1 MKNRSLFLLF
11 IFLSA
16 FGYNLFSQS
25 GNDPILMTV
34 AGENI
39 TKSEFLN
46 IYQKNNKNDVIDKKS
61 LDEYVELFINF
72 KLKVKEA
79 EALKLDT
86 AKSFTNELGGYRKQL
101 ALPYLTD
108 KDVNDFLLQQSY
120 ERLQK
125 DIRAS
130 HILIKLDKNAS
141 PKDTL
146 AAYKKI
152 MDIRSRL
159 MKGEDFA
166 KVAMEV
172 SDDPSAKGMVASK
185 TRPAQPGNGG
195 DLGYFT
201 AFDMVYP
208 FENGAFSVKKGEITM
223 PVRTDF
229 GYHLIKVTDIK
240 DAMNK
245 VQVAHILL
253 MYPPNATAQDSV
265 NMKNK
270 IQEAYKK
277 IQEGMPFDTVVQKY
291 SEDKG
296 SARKGGL
303 LPWFGVNRMVPEFII
318 AIAKLKNKGDVSE
331 PFSSQYGWHII
342 KLIDRKESESFDK
355 MKPDLKQRISKD
367 ARSNKSK
374 DSFIQKIKSENAFKE
389 NTALLEPILNVLTD
403 SIFNGKWDVNLAKDL
418 KANLFTIAGNN
429 YSQYDLAVYISKH
442 QVKSTPEPKDNYLNR
457 MYKAFVDETCTNYED
472 SQLENKYPPFKS
484 LMKEYRDGILL
495 FDLTDQKVWTKA
507 IKDTTGLKNFHNLNA
522 KNYLWGDR
530 VEGVIYSCI
539 DEKTAD
545 ETMKLVKKA
554 AKKGLT
560 DNDIKTEIN
569 KTSDKNLLIE
579 RGKFSKGDNK
589 IIDGIEWKPGIT
601 PISKIDGKFVI
612 INLIKNLPPEPKTL
626 SEAKGLITA
635 DYQNFLE
642 KEWIK
647 ELRAKYTFSVN
658 KDVLNTIK

>member
-1 MKNRSLFLLF
+1 MKTRSLLLLF
-11 IFLSA
+11 VFLSA
-16 FGYNLFSQS
+16 FGYNLFSQN

-61 LDEYVELFINF
+61 LEEYVELFINF

-79 EALKLDT
+79 EVLKLDT
-86 AKSFTNELGGYRKQL
+86 AKSFINELAGYRKQL

-108 KDVNDFLLQQSY
+108 KDVNDFLLQQAY
-120 ERLQK
+120 DRLLK

-130 HILIKLDKNAS
+130 HILIKLDKNAL

-146 AAYKKI
+146 ATYKKI
-152 MDIRSRL
+152 MEIRNRL
-159 MKGEDFA
+159 IKGEDFA
-166 KVAMEV
+166 KVAIEV
-172 SDDPSAKGMVASK
+172 SEDPSAKGMPASK
-185 TRPAQPGNGG
+185 SRPAQPGNGG

-208 FENGAFSVKKGEITM
+208 FENGAYSIKTGEITM

-229 GYHLIKVTDIK
+229 GYHLIKVTDVK

-253 MYPPNATAQDSV
+253 MYPPNPTAQDSV
-265 NMKNK
+265 NMTNK

-277 IQEGMPFDTVVQKY
+277 IQEGIPFDTVVQNY

-303 LPWFGVNRMVPEFII
+303 LPWFGVNRMVPEFIV
-318 AIAKLKNKGDVSE
+318 AISKLKNKGDISE
-331 PFSSQYGWHII
+331 PFASQYGWHII
-342 KLIDRKESESFDK
+342 KLNDRKETESFDK
-355 MKPDLKQRISKD
+355 MKPDLKQKISKD

-389 NTALLEPILNVLTD
+389 NTASLAAVVTVLTD
-403 SIFNGKWDVNLAKDL
+403 SVFSGKWDVNLAKDL
-418 KANLFTIAGNN
+418 KASLFTLAGNN
-429 YSQYDLAVYISKH
+429 YTQYDLAVFISKR
-442 QVKSTPEPKDNYLNR
+442 QLKTLPEPKDIYVNR
-457 MYKAFVDETCTNYED
+457 MYKSFVDETCINYED

-495 FDLTDQKVWTKA
+495 FDLTDQRVWTKA
-507 IKDTTGLKNFHNLNA
+507 IKDTTGLKKFHDLNA

-530 VEGVIYSCI
+530 IEAVIYTCI
-539 DEKTAD
+539 DMKTAN

-569 KTSDKNLLIE
+569 KTSDKNLVIE
-579 RGKFSKGDNK
+579 RGKYSKGDNK
-589 IIDGIEWKPGIT
+589 IIDALGWKPGIT
-601 PISKIDGKFVI
+601 PVTQQDGKYIFVNI
-612 INLIKNLPPEPKTL
+612 LKNLSPEPKSL
-626 SEAKGLITA
+626 YEAKGLITA

-647 ELRAKYTFSVN
+647 ELRGKYTFNVN
-658 KDVLNTIK
+658 KDVLNSIK